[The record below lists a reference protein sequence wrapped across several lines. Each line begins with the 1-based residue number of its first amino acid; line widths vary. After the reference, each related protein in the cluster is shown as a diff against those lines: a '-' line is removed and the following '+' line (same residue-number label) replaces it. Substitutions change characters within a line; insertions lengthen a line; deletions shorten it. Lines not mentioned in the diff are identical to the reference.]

1 MPSPAQ
7 KAGSQPLS
15 LGPRKELNGV
25 NTMISAAF
33 RQSEPSVPAGVQRF
47 GSIPITGQL
56 QGDLLNAADAITS
69 NMTNLVQELDH
80 GKRYLRDYHRI
91 FLL

>member
-1 MPSPAQ
+1 MPNTAQ
-7 KAGSQPLS
+7 KAGSQPLNLS
-15 LGPRKELNGV
+15 PPKALNGV
-25 NTMISAAF
+25 GSMVSAAF

-69 NMTNLVQELDH
+69 NMTSLVQELDH
-80 GKRYLRDYHRI
+80 GDVLIELIYK
-91 FLL
+91 